1 MAVYKVP
8 QDVEAD
14 DKLLGPFSFRQFI
27 YLIIVAMA
35 IGIGFI
41 LSKIFIGLA
50 VIMLPVILFFGA
62 LALPL
67 KKDQPME
74 AYLGALVSFYF
85 LKPRKRIWQPDGL
98 NSLVEITAPKTL
110 EPELTKDIS
119 EEEAK
124 ERLNYLSDIVESRGW
139 SVRGVGVPTQGV
151 TTQDPSASTAT
162 YDDDMLNDTNVE
174 AQRFDQMLDNRDQ
187 QDMSTLR
194 NNFQQQMSGPPPQ
207 EVPQLQYDPYPP
219 IRQSVVQPVTPQYQ
233 TAPSQQAA
241 PVSPNPSVQPVE
253 TTSVNTVPPDIIKLA
268 NESGDISVASVA
280 ELAHRPEQEHGLPDG
295 EVEISLH

>member
-27 YLIIVAMA
+27 YLIVVAMA

-50 VIMLPVILFFGA
+50 VLVLPVIVFFGA

-85 LKPRKRIWQPDGL
+85 LKPRKRIWQSDGL
-98 NSLVEITAPKTL
+98 NSLVEITAPKTV
-110 EPELTKDIS
+110 EPERTKDIS

-124 ERLNYLSDIVESRGW
+124 ERLSYLSDIVESRGW

-151 TTQDPSASTAT
+151 AAVQDGVSGSA
-162 YDDDMLNDTNVE
+162 YDNDMLDDTNIE

-194 NNFQQQMSGPPPQ
+194 NNFQQQMSAPPPQ
-207 EVPQLQYDPYPP
+207 EVPQLQYNPYPP
-219 IRQSVVQPVTPQYQ
+219 IRQSVIQPQNQQYQ
-233 TAPSQQAA
+233 TAVTPQVPATSAA
-241 PVSPNPSVQPVE
+241 QPVE
-253 TTSVNTVPPDIIKLA
+253 TTSVNTVTPDIIKLA
-268 NESGDISVASVA
+268 NESDGISVASVA
-280 ELAHRPEQEHGLPDG
+280 EQAHRIEQEHGLPDG

>member
-27 YLIIVAMA
+27 YLIVVAMA

-50 VIMLPVILFFGA
+50 VLVLPVIIFFGA

-98 NSLVEITAPKTL
+98 NSLVEITAPKTV
-110 EPELTKDIS
+110 EPERIKDIS
-119 EEEAK
+119 EEEAR
-124 ERLNYLSDIVESRGW
+124 ERLSYLSDIVESRGW

-151 TTQDPSASTAT
+151 ATVQDDTISSA
-162 YDDDMLNDTNVE
+162 YDNDMLDDTNVE

-194 NNFQQQMSGPPPQ
+194 NNFQQQMSAPPPQ
-207 EVPQLQYDPYPP
+207 EVPQLQYNPYPP
-219 IRQSVVQPVTPQYQ
+219 IRQSVVQPQSQQYQTVVTPQV
-233 TAPSQQAA
+233 AAA
-241 PVSPNPSVQPVE
+241 PVAQPVE
-253 TTSVNTVPPDIIKLA
+253 TTSVNTVTPDIIKLA
-268 NESGDISVASVA
+268 NESDGISVASVA
-280 ELAHRPEQEHGLPDG
+280 EQAHRMEQEHGLPDG